1 MNNEEYLITNL
12 TEQEEDEII
21 VDKSLGIKILLGV
34 VTIFAITIIATLY
47 IVL

>member
-12 TEQEEDEII
+12 TEQEDEII

-34 VTIFAITIIATLY
+34 ITIFAITIIATLY